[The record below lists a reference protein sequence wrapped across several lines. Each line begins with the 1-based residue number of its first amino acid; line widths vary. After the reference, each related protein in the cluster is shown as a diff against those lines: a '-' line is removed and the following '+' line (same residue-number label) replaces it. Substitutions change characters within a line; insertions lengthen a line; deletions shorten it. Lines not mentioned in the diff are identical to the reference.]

1 MVHVIVTSKDG
12 KTRIRMTE
20 SPGSYTIGS
29 IVVMVAAGALSL
41 AAAGAAANSGS
52 LVFVPVAITGL
63 LGGSYLTLRTGFK
76 MLMRRRHRVLNGLMQ
91 KLAGLVG
98 GGGGSRPPLLGEVRA
113 EEEKATPGT

>member
-91 KLAGLVG
+91 KLAGLVR
-98 GGGGSRPPLLGEVRA
+98 GGSRPPLMEGARS
-113 EEEKATPGT
+113 EEEKVTPGT